1 MRINFRII
9 LVFLSSYTFT
19 NNITFDDIENIEN
32 KININF
38 SMEKAT
44 IIKSY
49 ASEDPNLITLEFFDS
64 KFKGL
69 IKSKA
74 NYPIKKIESDAQKE
88 NTKIKIYLYENVK
101 WRNPIQKIENGKVNV
116 TLEIERKR
124 GLKQNIRDIIV
135 AIDAGHG
142 GKDPGAVSK
151 NNLLEKDLTLLMA
164 KELYRTFENT
174 IGYKPVLIRENDE
187 FINLNNR
194 YHKTRLIGADVFI
207 SIHADAF
214 RLSSVKGVSVF
225 VWSEESSS
233 LTANTLSK
241 TQKINA
247 MKISDYDFNEDIARE
262 KYPSI
267 YEDKKNKSLMLG
279 ERILEQLKSD
289 PYTKLHK
296 KKVEHADFRVLK
308 TVDVPSVLIESG
320 FISNPDDA
328 NRLKGK
334 PGRRMIARS
343 IFVGTN
349 KFFKEIKL
357 KDTIMESNPVFI
369 FYKIN
374 KGDNLSE
381 LAIRFNTEIN
391 LIIQDN
397 KLKNNLIKENQII
410 KIRI

>member
-1 MRINFRII
+1 M
-9 LVFLSSYTFT
+9 
-19 NNITFDDIENIEN
+19 
-32 KININF
+32 
-38 SMEKAT
+38 
-44 IIKSY
+44 
-49 ASEDPNLITLEFFDS
+49 
-64 KFKGL
+64 
-69 IKSKA
+69 
-74 NYPIKKIESDAQKE
+74 
-88 NTKIKIYLYENVK
+88 
-101 WRNPIQKIENGKVNV
+101 
-116 TLEIERKR
+116 
-124 GLKQNIRDIIV
+124 
-135 AIDAGHG
+135 
-142 GKDPGAVSK
+142 
-151 NNLLEKDLTLLMA
+151 
-164 KELYRTFENT
+164 
-174 IGYKPVLIRENDE
+174 
-187 FINLNNR
+187 
-194 YHKTRLIGADVFI
+194 IGADVFI